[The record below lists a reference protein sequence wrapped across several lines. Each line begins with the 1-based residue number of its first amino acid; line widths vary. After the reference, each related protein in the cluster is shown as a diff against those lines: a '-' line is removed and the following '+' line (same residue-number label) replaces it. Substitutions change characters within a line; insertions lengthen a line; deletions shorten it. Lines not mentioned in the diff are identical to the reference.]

1 MTNLSK
7 PPNPTDEQLQEGTGH
22 LEVGPSPQFTDLVK
36 WCTVAD
42 VPNKDLPAVPT
53 YECRW
58 TEIAPLIDG
67 SLSDPAWGKALWSDP
82 FGAIC
87 DGERTGYETRIALL
101 WDNEYLYAGFQVQD
115 PDIRAQTVRPNEHV
129 YVHDDDAELFVDLG
143 DSYYEIGV
151 NPINCTY
158 QIQWTWLDPIV
169 RKQDWAHLE
178 ELLKLPDY
186 LYYTRRST
194 EMLGRVGN
202 RDFSLSGLKHAV
214 ALEGS
219 INNPT
224 SADKGWTVELAIPW
238 SGLSAISNSLS
249 LPPKAGSSLRMQA
262 YRAQHDW
269 STGQENFLG
278 GGTEFQG
285 FTWSSMGNTNV
296 HNPER
301 WTLVSFCK

>member
-1 MTNLSK
+1 MA
-7 PPNPTDEQLQEGTGH
+7 EQLESGVGH
-22 LEVGPSPQFTDLVK
+22 LEFGPPPRFMDLVK

-42 VPNKDLPAVPT
+42 VPDRELPAVPK

-58 TEIAPLIDG
+58 TESPPPIDG
-67 SLSDPAWGKALWSDP
+67 RLSKAAWDGAVWSEP
-82 FGAIC
+82 FGEIRN
-87 DGERTGYETRIALL
+87 GELTGYETRVALL
-101 WDNEYLYAGFQVQD
+101 WDDDFLYAGFRAAD
-115 PDIRAQTVRPNEHV
+115 PDIRAQTVLPNEHV
-129 YVHDDDAELFVDLG
+129 YVHDDDVELFIDLG

-169 RKQDWAHLE
+169 QSSDWARLE
-178 ELLKLPDY
+178 ELFKLPDY

-194 EMLGRVGN
+194 ESLGRVGD
-202 RDFSLSGLKHAV
+202 RDFFLPGLRHAV

-224 SADKGWTVELAIPW
+224 SLDKGWTVELAIPW
-238 SGLSAISNSLS
+238 RSLS
-249 LPPKAGSSLRMQA
+249 DMSSDACFPPRPGTSMKMQA

-269 STGQENFLG
+269 STERENFLG

-285 FTWSSMGNTNV
+285 YTWSTMGNTNA

-301 WTLVSFCK
+301 WVVVNFHP